1 MRSGAVDLVIV
12 GADRIAANGDV
23 ANKLGTYSLT
33 RTVRHHSV
41 PFYVAAPWSMVDLA
55 ASIGRDIMIEHRH
68 ADKIGEWRGSPTA
81 LAGVGVNNPA
91 FAITPPLTFAGALD
105 AHCQRL
111 AACRRCA
118 NGPGVLPIVSLARA
132 PRAMLVG
139 QAPGKTEMSGG
150 RAFAGPAGTTLFT
163 WLARAGLDE
172 PAARQLLYISA
183 ITRCYPGP
191 HPSGR
196 GDRVPSPSERNRC
209 GDWLADELRII
220 RPALIVPVGRLAI
233 ARFLGAVSLDEVV
246 GREHRVEHAGG
257 ESIVIPLP
265 HPSGASSWIHAPP
278 HRALLDRSLALLGER
293 LHTRNAT
300 RRSVA

>member
-1 MRSGAVDLVIV
+1 
-12 GADRIAANGDV
+12 
-23 ANKLGTYSLT
+23 
-33 RTVRHHSV
+33 
-41 PFYVAAPWSMVDLA
+41 
-55 ASIGRDIMIEHRH
+55 
-68 ADKIGEWRGSPTA
+68 
-81 LAGVGVNNPA
+81 
-91 FAITPPLTFAGALD
+91 
-105 AHCQRL
+105 
-111 AACRRCA
+111 
-118 NGPGVLPIVSLARA
+118 
-132 PRAMLVG
+132 
-139 QAPGKTEMSGG
+139 MSGG
-150 RAFAGPAGTTLFT
+150 RAFAGRAGTTLFT

-233 ARFLGAVSLDEVV
+233 DRFLGAVSLDEVV